1 MLTVEM
7 KNLHEEAGEA
17 AEFLRSRMKGPVE
30 ARGSQLRLQ
39 EARARDVKLLL
50 HKFLHHKGLD
60 SYRVEVVHPG
70 LVEVFGPEHVRPYG
84 TSTVHGS
91 PPSPGATMP
100 YAFPFSPS
108 LPGGPVKKTRAKK
121 LKRKRNQ

>member
-7 KNLHEEAGEA
+7 KNLREEAGEA
-17 AEFLRSRMKGPVE
+17 AEFLRSKMKGPVE
-30 ARGSQLRLQ
+30 AHGSQLRLQ

-70 LVEVFGPEHVRPYG
+70 LVEVFEPEPVRTHGAPA
-84 TSTVHGS
+84 SHGS
-91 PPSPGATMP
+91 PPSPGATLP
-100 YAFPFSPS
+100 YVFPFSPS
-108 LPGGPVKKTRAKK
+108 LPGSPVRKPKG
-121 LKRKRNQ
+121 KRKR